1 MKEIPL
7 SQGKVALVDDEDYEV
22 LHLSKWCAQR
32 SRSGITFYAERSI
45 YHPGGRWTHEKMHRF
60 VLAWALDREL
70 IKGEKVDHRNG
81 DGLDNQRSNLRVATN
96 AQNLRNCYRHAA
108 NASSRFL
115 GVSWHKAN
123 GKWTAQIGVNG
134 KKVYLGIH
142 ATEMAAAQAR
152 EAYIAARPELM
163 ARSNFQ
169 NPERTQSP

>member
-1 MKEIPL
+1 MIGICHILGYVTTGCAGLALMIPWARRFL
-7 SQGKVALVDDEDYEV
+7 SVLGLATPPGAQAPWSPIKQPGVVPIAQMRAVDPE
-22 LHLSKWCAQR
+22 
-32 SRSGITFYAERSI
+32 
-45 YHPGGRWTHEKMHRF
+45 
-60 VLAWALDREL
+60 
-70 IKGEKVDHRNG
+70 
-81 DGLDNQRSNLRVATN
+81 
-96 AQNLRNCYRHAA
+96 NLRNCYRHAA